1 MHGNFVEISFQA
13 KFLWKVLKR
22 QEFCQNLFA
31 LLLHNTV
38 CSYYEFARERKFIWY
53 CINQNPPLNLLLK
66 ARIKSTL
73 LNLIV
78 SFTNSQSAFHIHR
91 GINCA
96 QHKRDGHKRDGHKH
110 DEISE
115 KSLSKGMQH
124 AGLKQWRHTI
134 MRHSLINEIRIS
146 HINSITNLFTEST
159 ITYWA
164 GAACG

>member
-78 SFTNSQSAFHIHR
+78 SFTNSQSAFRFHG
-91 GINCA
+91 GISHA
-96 QHKRDGHKRDGHKH
+96 WHKRDGPKNDETMRNHYPKECKH
-110 DEISE
+110 A
-115 KSLSKGMQH
+115 SLKW
-124 AGLKQWRHTI
+124 WRHTI
-134 MRHSLINEIRIS
+134 CHRLKRSCKRSAKLQIRETVNNTF
-146 HINSITNLFTEST
+146 HERFWYN
-159 ITYWA
+159 
-164 GAACG
+164 